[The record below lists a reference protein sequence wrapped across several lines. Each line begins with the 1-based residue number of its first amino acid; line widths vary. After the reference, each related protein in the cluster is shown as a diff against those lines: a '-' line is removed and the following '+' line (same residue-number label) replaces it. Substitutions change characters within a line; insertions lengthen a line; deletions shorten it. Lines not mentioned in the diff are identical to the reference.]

1 MRNLLTFLI
10 LTIASLWAL
19 SSAPALAQDEAPV
32 HHLKLKKVESVKY
45 GRVAAV
51 AGEASMQGVRLLLG
65 DTKANQ
71 PLQVTLISL
80 NKETPLKLGIYRGNW
95 DKPKK
100 MLTTGKDGAV
110 SHRYRSGKHTAF
122 IVSGPDDAKFQL
134 VLWVGPEVEP
144 LPKNAITSMKE
155 YEKKFGP
162 QP

>member
-1 MRNLLTFLI
+1 MRSLMMFLI

-19 SSAPALAQDEAPV
+19 PTAPALAQDEVPV

-45 GRVAAV
+45 GQVAAV
-51 AGEASMQGVRLLLG
+51 AGEASEKGVRLLLN

-71 PLQVTLISL
+71 PLQVMLVSL
-80 NKETPLKLGIYRGNW
+80 NKEVPLKLGIYRDNW
-95 DKPKK
+95 DKAKK
-100 MLTTGKDGAV
+100 MLTTDEAGAV

-122 IVSGPDDAKFQL
+122 IVSGPDNAKFQL
-134 VLWVGPEVEP
+134 VLWVGPAVEP